1 MTEEEKDI
9 RIKEL
14 ETFLQ
19 EDILDDVY
27 YYHSPIWYR
36 ATELL
41 NQNKDK
47 EDYNII
53 APYNKVWDFR
63 KWMENPN
70 MNDNNVSENPYPVMY
85 VEDKPVDWRSIEF
98 PRVKNLTGT
107 IAHKLP
113 SVKPK

>member
-1 MTEEEKDI
+1 MITAVEWLVSQLNKEGFAQVVTDEELEQAKEMEKNRET

-47 EDYNII
+47 DE
-53 APYNKVWDFR
+53 
-63 KWMENPN
+63 
-70 MNDNNVSENPYPVMY
+70 
-85 VEDKPVDWRSIEF
+85 
-98 PRVKNLTGT
+98 
-107 IAHKLP
+107 
-113 SVKPK
+113 

>member
-1 MTEEEKDI
+1 MEKTPVEWLVEQMIERKYFAKDVPLSYTTLEHLVNPAKQMEKDRET

-41 NQNKDK
+41 NKDK
-47 EDYNII
+47 DEQTKIQSDY
-53 APYNKVWDFR
+53 
-63 KWMENPN
+63 
-70 MNDNNVSENPYPVMY
+70 
-85 VEDKPVDWRSIEF
+85 
-98 PRVKNLTGT
+98 
-107 IAHKLP
+107 
-113 SVKPK
+113 

>member
-1 MTEEEKDI
+1 MKQTAVEWLVSQLNKEGFAQVVTDEELEQAKEMEKNRET

-47 EDYNII
+47 DE
-53 APYNKVWDFR
+53 
-63 KWMENPN
+63 
-70 MNDNNVSENPYPVMY
+70 
-85 VEDKPVDWRSIEF
+85 
-98 PRVKNLTGT
+98 
-107 IAHKLP
+107 
-113 SVKPK
+113 